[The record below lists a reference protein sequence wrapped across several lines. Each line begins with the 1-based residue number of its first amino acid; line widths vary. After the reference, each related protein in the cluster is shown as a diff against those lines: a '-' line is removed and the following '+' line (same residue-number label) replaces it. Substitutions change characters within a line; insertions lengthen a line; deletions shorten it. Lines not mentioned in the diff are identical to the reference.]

1 MSENLPTYSNE
12 GIKSRV
18 KTIVIYDTLF
28 GNTKKVA
35 EALSKGIEKHNV
47 EVKCLNIGDVDI
59 DQLAQYN
66 LVAVGAPI
74 LLSNQIKSTSVKTIK
89 PMVALLVTNESDTFN
104 EGQEQ
109 QIRQDN

>member
-18 KTIVIYDTLF
+18 KAIVIYDTLF

-47 EVKCLNIGDVDI
+47 EVV
-59 DQLAQYN
+59 
-66 LVAVGAPI
+66 
-74 LLSNQIKSTSVKTIK
+74 S
-89 PMVALLVTNESDTFN
+89 
-104 EGQEQ
+104 
-109 QIRQDN
+109 